1 MKSKNWWQ
9 EMEKVRQ
16 WVKSSD
22 PAVSLWRESDMNSLH
37 SKIMDQINDWEEK
50 KSQTPSRRT
59 LASLLKPNF
68 SNKRAGS

>member
-1 MKSKNWWQ
+1 MISKNLWQ
-9 EMEKVRQ
+9 DLEKVRQ

-22 PAVSLWRESDMNSLH
+22 PAASLWRESDMSSLH
-37 SKIMDQINDWEEK
+37 AKIMDQIEDWEEK